1 MNLRD
6 GWRFFKAGQGKCV
19 PVPCARNNWD
29 VASEELEYWLS
40 VATGLVPQPSDD
52 FIVIAFPTDA
62 IRDEYLCDTSSR
74 PESEVRQVLANMLGH
89 SRSIPK
95 WDALQ
100 IEILRAMR
108 SADMVQ
114 SGAVD
119 DSLGARPQFSEYH
132 KRAIL
137 AAAGESS
144 EPTWPGLTWVL
155 DLLPGSPDRALA
167 VVSAY
172 LDAHIGVLPDWRI
185 TGLSDAAAII
195 RARYIFGETDAHH
208 RVLSTLDWRD
218 FEFLVAA
225 LYEAKGY
232 EVEVTPA
239 QRDGG
244 RDVIARRAGADA
256 EILYIACSRGT
267 GKKTADDVAALNGRL
282 DTGERASRGI
292 FVNLAGFTERG
303 PGTATEVVTEMP
315 RVTLLGRDEFLRQMN
330 EHLGTDWPYRVDRI
344 IAAARLGQQ
353 PPEMTTSSC
362 AADVGG

>member
-1 MNLRD
+1 MARD
-6 GWRFFKAGQGKCV
+6 SR
-19 PVPCARNNWD
+19 D
-29 VASEELEYWLS
+29 VDSEELEYWLS
-40 VATGLVPQPSDD
+40 VVTGGIPQPSDD
-52 FIVIAFPTDA
+52 FIVIAFPTNA
-62 IRDEYLCDTSSR
+62 VRDEYFSDIR
-74 PESEVRQVLANMLGH
+74 RRAESEVRRVLASMLGH
-89 SRSIPK
+89 SRSLPK

-100 IEILRAMR
+100 LELLDVAR
-108 SADMVQ
+108 SAGMLP
-114 SGAVD
+114 SGAED
-119 DSLGARPQFSEYH
+119 DSLGSRPHFSEYH
-132 KRAIL
+132 RRAIL
-137 AAAGESS
+137 AAAGKSS

-172 LDAHIGVLPDWRI
+172 LLAHAQVLPDLRI

-208 RVLSTLDWRD
+208 RVLSTIDWRD

-225 LYEAKGY
+225 LYETKGY
-232 EVEVTPA
+232 EVEVTPE

-244 RDVIARRAGADA
+244 RDVIARRTGADA
-256 EILYIACSRGT
+256 ETLYIACSRGT

-344 IAAARLGQQ
+344 IAAARL
-353 PPEMTTSSC
+353 
-362 AADVGG
+362 

>member
-1 MNLRD
+1 M
-6 GWRFFKAGQGKCV
+6 
-19 PVPCARNNWD
+19 PCARNNWD

-62 IRDEYLCDTSSR
+62 IRDEYLCDILSQ
-74 PESEVRQVLANMLGH
+74 PESEVRQVLANMLGR
-89 SRSIPK
+89 SRSIPE

-108 SADMVQ
+108 SADMVP
-114 SGAVD
+114 SAGGVD
-119 DSLGARPQFSEYH
+119 DSLGTRPQFSDYH
-132 KRAIL
+132 RRVIL
-137 AAAGESS
+137 AAAGKSS
-144 EPTWPGLTWVL
+144 EATWPGLTWVL

-172 LDAHIGVLPDWRI
+172 LDAHIGVLPDWHI

-195 RARYIFGETDAHH
+195 RARYIFGETDAHR
-208 RVLSTLDWRD
+208 RVLSTIHWRD

-244 RDVIARRAGADA
+244 RDVIARRTGADA
-256 EILYIACSRGT
+256 ETLYIACSRGS
-267 GKKTADDVAALNGRL
+267 GRKTADDVAALNGRL

-315 RVTLLGRDEFLRQMN
+315 RVTLLGRDEFLWQMN

-344 IAAARLGQQ
+344 IAAARQ
-353 PPEMTTSSC
+353 PRHLPSV
-362 AADVGG
+362 AR

>member
-1 MNLRD
+1 MARD
-6 GWRFFKAGQGKCV
+6 SR
-19 PVPCARNNWD
+19 D
-29 VASEELEYWLS
+29 VDSEELEYWLS
-40 VATGLVPQPSDD
+40 VVTGGIPQPSDD
-52 FIVIAFPTDA
+52 FIVIAFPTNA
-62 IRDEYLCDTSSR
+62 VRDEYFSDISR
-74 PESEVRQVLANMLGH
+74 RAESEVRRVLASMLGH
-89 SRSIPK
+89 SRSLPK

-100 IEILRAMR
+100 LELLDVAR
-108 SADMVQ
+108 SAGMLP
-114 SGAVD
+114 SGAED
-119 DSLGARPQFSEYH
+119 DSLGSRPHFSEYH
-132 KRAIL
+132 RRAIL
-137 AAAGESS
+137 AAAGKSS

-172 LDAHIGVLPDWRI
+172 LLAHAQVLPDLRI

-208 RVLSTLDWRD
+208 RVLSTIDWRD

-225 LYEAKGY
+225 LYETKGY
-232 EVEVTPA
+232 EVEVTPE

-244 RDVIARRAGADA
+244 RDVIARRTGADA
-256 EILYIACSRGT
+256 ETLYIACSRGT

-344 IAAARLGQQ
+344 IAAARL
-353 PPEMTTSSC
+353 
-362 AADVGG
+362 